1 MNFWKEKLEEIVFL
15 ILWVQGQRGNREH
28 SSCAGTKLRMSLE
41 ELHLKSSRR
50 GLSMAPTHLLPWEE
64 QSLG

>member
-1 MNFWKEKLEEIVFL
+1 MVL

-41 ELHLKSSRR
+41 ELHLKSNRR
-50 GLSMAPTHLLPWEE
+50 GLSMAATHLLSWEE

>member
-1 MNFWKEKLEEIVFL
+1 MNFGKKSWRRKAFL
-15 ILWVQGQRGNREH
+15 IPWVRGQRGNREH
-28 SSCAGTKLRMSLE
+28 SSCAGIKLRMSLE

-50 GLSMAPTHLLPWEE
+50 GLSMAATNLLPWEE